1 MVLTLTHIF
10 TLLTSLMFALLLLL
24 WKTGEVETVLV
35 NLLSLVEAWSWIS
48 QDPESCSLALDDSRS
63 SARCFQSK
71 KLVVWR
77 MHYGWLAHIVVILN
91 LAERLAGGV
100 SSVAKVV
107 HWTRSNL
114 LLWVNEVTWYF
125 ESESLNRG
133 LGRMLGRLI
142 QSLPTLELSLVL
154 LRRMLEKAVTVILT
168 VQDFLNYF
176 FLVDQ
181 PCYKFFPRIIIEIF
195 VFLTRSCTWVVYCS
209 CLR

>member
-1 MVLTLTHIF
+1 MVLTLAHIF
-10 TLLTSLMFALLLLL
+10 TLLTFLMFALLLLL
-24 WKTGEVETVLV
+24 WEIGEVETVLM

-63 SARCFQSK
+63 RARCFQSK

-77 MHYGWLAHIVVILN
+77 MHYSWLAHIVVILD
-91 LAERLAGGV
+91 LAERLASGV

-114 LLWVNEVTWYF
+114 LLWVNEVTWDF
-125 ESESLNRG
+125 ESERLNRG

-142 QSLPTLELSLVL
+142 QSELSLVL
-154 LRRMLEKAVTVILT
+154 LRRVLEKAVTVILT

-176 FLVDQ
+176 FLINE